1 MHVMGE
7 SAASRNRVQHS
18 DGSQHAAFA
27 PRRVANMSD
36 IQQFLLDY
44 DRNRKE
50 ATATAQR
57 SAARMYGLWRGR
69 WAAG

>member
-7 SAASRNRVQHS
+7 SAMSRNRVRHP
-18 DGSQHAAFA
+18 DGTQHAVFD
-27 PRRVANMSD
+27 PGRVASMSD